1 MIKVFYFAHIRE
13 SLGVASESLELDP
26 SVSDVGGLIAW
37 LCRRGGVWPE
47 TLGGRR
53 PVLVAV
59 NQKFANGAT
68 RVRDRD
74 EVALFPPVTG
84 G

>member
-1 MIKVFYFAHIRE
+1 MIKMLYFARIRE
-13 SLGVASESLELDP
+13 SLGVASESLELDS

-37 LCRRGGVWPE
+37 LCRRGGVWSE

-59 NQKFANGAT
+59 NQEFSNRAT
-68 RVRDRD
+68 RVCDRD

>member
-1 MIKVFYFAHIRE
+1 MIKVLYFAHIRE
-13 SLGVASESLELDP
+13 SLGLACESLELDP

-37 LCRRGGVWPE
+37 LCHRGGVWSE
-47 TLGGRR
+47 TLSGGQRM
-53 PVLVAV
+53 LVAV
-59 NQKFANGAT
+59 NQEFANGAT
-68 RVRDRD
+68 RIHDQD

>member
-1 MIKVFYFAHIRE
+1 MIKVLYFAPIRE
-13 SLGVASESLELDP
+13 SLGVAAESLELDP
-26 SVSDVGGLIAW
+26 SVSDVRDLIAW

-53 PVLVAV
+53 KVLVAV
-59 NQKFANGAT
+59 NREFANNAT